1 MLDETPGAAR
11 ASETP
16 GHGGGGNGVLIA
28 IGVIIL
34 LGAAGGILWWVG
46 KKEPT
51 PQNQTTTVTSASTG
65 TTPPPESTVELPPLP
80 TPEPD
85 AGPDV
90 GADAAE
96 AGPKVVTN
104 GGGGGGGGSCGG
116 TCTGTV
122 PTELRNFISGRGAA
136 AKLCYRAALEAQE
149 GLAGD
154 ITVSLRIA
162 SDGSLCSASIVSDS
176 VGNANLATCVKQK
189 MQTSYPA
196 PKGGCVDQRVTI
208 NFKPQK

>member
-1 MLDETPGAAR
+1 MNMLDETPGAAR

-16 GHGGGGNGVLIA
+16 GHGGGGNGALIA
-28 IGVIIL
+28 IGVIVL

-46 KKEPT
+46 KKEPPAT
-51 PQNQTTTVTSASTG
+51 PQTSTVASANTG
-65 TTPPPESTVELPPLP
+65 AIPPPESTVELPPLP
-80 TPEPD
+80 TNEPD
-85 AGPDV
+85 AGADTGV
-90 GADAAE
+90 DAGDAGA
-96 AGPKVVTN
+96 KVVSN
-104 GGGGGGGGSCGG
+104 GGAGGGSCGG

-162 SDGSLCSASIVSDS
+162 SDGSLCSSSIVSDS
-176 VGNANLATCVKQK
+176 VGNANLASCVKAK

>member
-1 MLDETPGAAR
+1 MNMLDETPGAAR

-16 GHGGGGNGVLIA
+16 GHGGGGNGALIA
-28 IGVIIL
+28 IGVIVL
-34 LGAAGGILWWVG
+34 LGAAGGILYWVG
-46 KKEPT
+46 KKEP
-51 PQNQTTTVTSASTG
+51 PAPPQTTTVTSASTG
-65 TTPPPESTVELPPLP
+65 PTPPPESTVELPPLP
-80 TPEPD
+80 TNEPD
-85 AGPDV
+85 AGADT
-90 GADAAE
+90 ADAAE
-96 AGPKVVTN
+96 TGVKVVSN
-104 GGGGGGGGSCGG
+104 GGGGGSCGG

-122 PTELRNFISGRGAA
+122 PSELRNFISGRGAA

-162 SDGSLCSASIVSDS
+162 SDGSLCSSSIVSDS
-176 VGNANLATCVKQK
+176 VGNANLASCVKGK
-189 MQTSYPA
+189 MQTTYPA